1 MHIDPIIALTIAA
14 MIALVIASRIVMERQ
29 RRNRKG

>member
-1 MHIDPIIALTIAA
+1 MHIDPPVAA

-29 RRNRKG
+29 RRKPKG